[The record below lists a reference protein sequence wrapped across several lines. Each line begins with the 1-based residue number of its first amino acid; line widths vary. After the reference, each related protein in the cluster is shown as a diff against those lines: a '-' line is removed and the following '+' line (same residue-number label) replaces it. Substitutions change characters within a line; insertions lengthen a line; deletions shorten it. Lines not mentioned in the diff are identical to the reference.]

1 MALVGLAVPWLTCA
15 QAQQKAEP
23 PGHVP
28 AAPLGFELAWEQP
41 VETTGALSLAADS
54 ATVFVAGGA
63 ETFDARSVADGK
75 VLWSKPLATRTTPV
89 VSAGVVFVVAGASL
103 RGLDAS
109 SGRDRWSAE
118 VGEGPVHA
126 SAQAGRVVVASS
138 TGIGAF
144 RAVDGSAVWQRALGA
159 SVTVPPVIDADRV
172 FLALSDGRL
181 VGVNLSTGETIWTVW
196 LVSAP
201 TGLLVGNG
209 LLYFGAADG
218 KLSAF
223 TQDRGIL
230 RWAYALGSEPIASP
244 VTDGRRVYTALR
256 DHSVWAV
263 DARTGNLRWR
273 SPVAARPAVS
283 PWRDETSLVVALVTG
298 EVDMMDAATG
308 KTSSTVPAP
317 APVAGVLVDFP
328 ARLQGVSAPDRGSF
342 VRLTLDADQRK
353 STLVAFTRAK
363 PPAK

>member
-1 MALVGLAVPWLTCA
+1 VPWLTCA
-15 QAQQKAEP
+15 QTQQKAES
-23 PGHVP
+23 PGHAP
-28 AAPLGFELAWEQP
+28 AAPLAFELAWEQP
-41 VETTGALSLAADS
+41 VETTGALSLASDS
-54 ATVFVAGGA
+54 TTVFVGGAA

-75 VLWSKPLATRTTPV
+75 VLWSRPLASRATPV
-89 VSAGVVFVVAGASL
+89 VSAGAVYVVAGAAL
-103 RGLDAS
+103 HALDAA
-109 SGRDRWSAE
+109 SGRDRWSVE
-118 VGEGPVHA
+118 VGAGPVHA

-138 TGIGAF
+138 TAVGAF
-144 RAVDGSAVWQRALGA
+144 RAVDGSTVWQLALGA

-181 VGVNLSTGETIWTVW
+181 MGVNLATGETIWTVW

-201 TGLLVGNG
+201 TGLLAGNG

-218 KLSAF
+218 QLSAY
-223 TQDRGIL
+223 TQDRGL
-230 RWAYALGSEPIASP
+230 LKWDYSLGSEPIASP
-244 VTDGRRVYTALR
+244 VTDGTRVYIALR

-263 DARTGNLRWR
+263 DARIGNLRWR
-273 SPVAARPAVS
+273 TPVPARPAVS
-283 PWRDETSLVVALVTG
+283 PWRDEKSLVVALVTG

-328 ARLQGVSAPDRGSF
+328 ARLQGVSAPARGSF
-342 VRLTLDADQRK
+342 VRLTLDPDQRK
-353 STLVAFTRAK
+353 STLAAFTRAK